1 MSKIISKAPGRICLF
16 GDHQDYL
23 DLPVIAC
30 SIDRMM
36 QLEAIE
42 NGCNF
47 FEVIFS
53 DLNQK
58 IEIPLEFDLQNIEKG
73 DHLKAALKVLRRK
86 KIVPKRGYKLII
98 SSNIPI
104 NSGLSSS
111 TALIIV
117 WINFLFKAFGKKS
130 ISPKEIAQ
138 IAYEVE
144 VIEQKSSGGKMDHF
158 TISLGNTI
166 YLDTKTDK
174 VTSYKKL
181 DLELVVGVSGLVKDT
196 LGSLNHLKLN
206 AVKAIKQVQKKI
218 PNFEIDNPQENTT
231 SEILNLTDDDLKP
244 YLYAAIKNFSIT
256 RAAKKEFEKKPLNIN
271 LIGKL
276 MNEHHNILKT
286 YLKITPPLINRM
298 IENANRSGA
307 LGSKIVGSGGGGC
320 IVAIADKNNKE
331 KIINSIIKTGAKDA
345 FSVNISNGTTIKNL
359 I

>member
-1 MSKIISKAPGRICLF
+1 
-16 GDHQDYL
+16 
-23 DLPVIAC
+23 
-30 SIDRMM
+30 MM
-36 QLEAIE
+36 QLDAIE

-53 DLNQK
+53 DLNK
-58 IEIPLEFDLQNIEKG
+58 KTEIPLEFDLQNIEKG
-73 DHLKAALKVLRRK
+73 DYLKAALKVLRRK

-181 DLELVVGVSGLVKDT
+181 DLELNKIKMYWSLLLMLQGLVQPLEKYLTQWKRFGID
-196 LGSLNHLKLN
+196 
-206 AVKAIKQVQKKI
+206 IKQK
-218 PNFEIDNPQENTT
+218 
-231 SEILNLTDDDLKP
+231 SHL
-244 YLYAAIKNFSIT
+244 
-256 RAAKKEFEKKPLNIN
+256 
-271 LIGKL
+271 
-276 MNEHHNILKT
+276 
-286 YLKITPPLINRM
+286 
-298 IENANRSGA
+298 
-307 LGSKIVGSGGGGC
+307 
-320 IVAIADKNNKE
+320 
-331 KIINSIIKTGAKDA
+331 
-345 FSVNISNGTTIKNL
+345 
-359 I
+359 

>member
-1 MSKIISKAPGRICLF
+1 M
-16 GDHQDYL
+16 
-23 DLPVIAC
+23 
-30 SIDRMM
+30 
-36 QLEAIE
+36 
-42 NGCNF
+42 
-47 FEVIFS
+47 
-53 DLNQK
+53 
-58 IEIPLEFDLQNIEKG
+58 
-73 DHLKAALKVLRRK
+73 
-86 KIVPKRGYKLII
+86 II

-181 DLELVVGVSGLVKDT
+181 DLELVVGVSGLAKDT

-218 PNFEIDNPQENTT
+218 PNFEKDIF
-231 SEILNLTDDDLKP
+231 DDLITDPKIQDIA
-244 YLYAAIKNFSIT
+244 LLESRHAAAVDGFH
-256 RAAKKEFEKKPLNIN
+256 AFECAKYDYWTK
-271 LIGKL
+271 
-276 MNEHHNILKT
+276 
-286 YLKITPPLINRM
+286 RW
-298 IENANRSGA
+298 S
-307 LGSKIVGSGGGGC
+307 
-320 IVAIADKNNKE
+320 
-331 KIINSIIKTGAKDA
+331 
-345 FSVNISNGTTIKNL
+345 
-359 I
+359 